1 MRRKKK
7 RVKQDPTVAT
17 ILMVILVVMAW
28 ALAGWLSMVWFGE

>member
-1 MRRKKK
+1 MKKMWEW
-7 RVKQDPTVAT
+7 VKQDPAVAT